1 MKVASILILL
11 NFVRS
16 RASVSLGGSA
26 TRRGGT
32 DELLRWD
39 DDWGVAL
46 EVPNL
51 IREGSGQDDR
61 DMEEA
66 SGDGTGVDDED
77 LLGEFETSA
86 DGVAPHS
93 SSTSPPMESGRG
105 KQERRK
111 DGEVADW
118 SDDYDSDYYIDLDHT
133 INDDKVKTPLP
144 KFITE
149 SQLVLVTEGS
159 EIVLDCQVDP
169 GLTRLWNLFM
179 LQVDLLGDFKITW
192 SHSGKFL
199 AVGDAAMD
207 PRVIKFHLKGNLK
220 GK

>member
-1 MKVASILILL
+1 MFLMRVASILILL

-16 RASVSLGGSA
+16 RASVSLGGLA
-26 TRRGGT
+26 TRRGGA

-86 DGVAPHS
+86 EGLAPHS
-93 SSTSPPMESGRG
+93 SSTSTPMENGRAI
-105 KQERRK
+105 QER
-111 DGEVADW
+111 
-118 SDDYDSDYYIDLDHT
+118 SDEYDSDYYIDLDDG
-133 INDDKVKTPLP
+133 INDDKVKTSLL

-159 EIVLDCQVDP
+159 EIVLPCQVDP
-169 GLTRLWNLFM
+169 GLCKLF
-179 LQVDLLGDFKITW
+179 IY
-192 SHSGKFL
+192 
-199 AVGDAAMD
+199 
-207 PRVIKFHLKGNLK
+207 
-220 GK
+220 